1 MRVLDGGLQQ
11 PGGGVIMSDLHE
23 LRVAIVAT
31 DGVEEIELTS
41 PLKALRE
48 AGAHVDVIA
57 DHAGQIQGFEHQD
70 KAGKII
76 VDRTLDEIS
85 LNEYDALMLP
95 GGALNA
101 DRMRAHPKLRHLIY
115 EFDRGNLPMAVICH
129 APWELISAGIV
140 NGRTL
145 TSWPTIQDD
154 VRNAGGRWEDKEV
167 VVDANLVTSRGPK
180 DLPAFNREMR
190 ALFSRIP
197 AEAHR

>member
-1 MRVLDGGLQQ
+1 
-11 PGGGVIMSDLHE
+11 MSDLHE